1 MTVTAR
7 ITISDTDT
15 PTPYID
21 PATGEWMVYDASK
34 GDYVSTGVRAKGQKG
49 DGLEVDDSHFN
60 EDLPPSWYQEH
71 HPMSTV
77 RESKSVGV
85 LNVTRMGFQEN
96 CLLET
101 ITNYD
106 VVTQHAIL
114 GDAEGVTLYRRDE
127 PKSNFARW
135 LPWSSVSAEVKELE
149 RGLSSAKTSISALQ
163 QAKEEIERG
172 KLNIDDLPKNLKW
185 IYDAFHH
192 GETQVEGGLILSKYI
207 GLSNSSDKTTSYISG
222 EDGPGA
228 HMLAAGVSSLAD
240 QNAVSYIDYD
250 GSAKFGQL
258 EISKEGLVHV
268 NADRQVEVSLEAW
281 YHGGGFDV
289 AVRRKGVLGA
299 ASIGRVSFDERQD
312 LILERLD
319 TYTNGA
325 RIKLSRDGVHIN
337 RFDDRLMPRVLAHGK
352 FDITG
357 RLLFVRS
364 FGRYTQGDFSCSRE
378 REGSYKLMFPS
389 EWTNNYNL
397 VFQGTE
403 QDSQPE
409 HTARFVSFGEPKQ
422 ESGKGRV
429 YVFGADD
436 STLNDVAVYFQVIAI

>member
-1 MTVTAR
+1 MVAIAR
-7 ITISDTDT
+7 ITISDIDT

-21 PATGEWMVYDASK
+21 PATGEWMVYDATK
-34 GDYVSTGVRAKGQKG
+34 RAYVSTGIKAKGE
-49 DGLEVDDSHFN
+49 DGKDVD
-60 EDLPPSWYQEH
+60 P
-71 HPMSTV
+71 
-77 RESKSVGV
+77 
-85 LNVTRMGFQEN
+85 
-96 CLLET
+96 
-101 ITNYD
+101 
-106 VVTQHAIL
+106 TQL
-114 GDAEGVTLYRRDE
+114 
-127 PKSNFARW
+127 
-135 LPWSSVSAEVKELE
+135 KELQD
-149 RGLSSAKTSISALQ
+149 GLSSAKTSISALQ
-163 QAKEEIERG
+163 TAKEEIEKG
-172 KLNIDDLPKNLKW
+172 KLSISDLPAHLQW
-185 IYDAFHH
+185 IYDAFNK
-192 GETQVEGGLILSKYI
+192 GETNSEGGLTLTQII
-207 GLSNSSDKTTSYISG
+207 GLFNIDGKITAYISG
-222 EDGPGA
+222 RNAKGA

-258 EISKEGLVHV
+258 DISKEGLVHV
-268 NADRQVEVSLEAW
+268 NADRQAEVSLEAW

-299 ASIGRVSFDERQD
+299 TSIGRVSFDERQD

-319 TYTNGA
+319 TYTYGA

-337 RFDDRLMPRVLAHGK
+337 RFDDRVVPRVLAHGK

-378 REGSYKLMFPS
+378 REGAYKLMFPS

-436 STLNDVAVYFQVIAI
+436 NTLNDVAVYFQIIAI

>member
-185 IYDAFHH
+185 IYDAFHD
-192 GETQVEGGLILSKYI
+192 GKTEIEGGLMLSKFI

-222 EDGPGA
+222 QDGPGA
-228 HMLAAGVSSLAD
+228 HMLAAGVSSLTD
-240 QNAVSYIDYD
+240 QNATSYINYD
-250 GSAKFGQL
+250 GSAKFGNL
-258 EISKEGLVHV
+258 RISKSGVVWSYSGGTPVKGEIIPVFTNWGLDFIRYPNGTLVDSIHH
-268 NADRQVEVSLEAW
+268 N
-281 YHGGGFDV
+281 GGDIFITGC
-289 AVRRKGVLGA
+289 
-299 ASIGRVSFDERQD
+299 
-312 LILERLD
+312 
-319 TYTNGA
+319 T
-325 RIKLSRDGVHIN
+325 IKHAKIY
-337 RFDDRLMPRVLAHGK
+337 RFDDRVMPRVLAHGK
-352 FDITG
+352 FDISG
-357 RLLFVRS
+357 SLSRAIAYDSHINDILDDR
-364 FGRYTQGDFSCSRE
+364 FSCQRT
-378 REGSYKLMFPS
+378 REGAYKLTFPA
-389 EWTNNYNL
+389 EWVSNYNL

-403 QDSQPE
+403 QDSLPE
-409 HTARFVSFGEPKQ
+409 HTARFVSFGQPKQ
-422 ESGKGRV
+422 EGGVGYV

-436 STLNDVAVYFQVIAI
+436 NTLNDVAVYFQIIAL

>member
-1 MTVTAR
+1 MVAIAR
-7 ITISDTDT
+7 ITISDIDT

-21 PATGEWMVYDASK
+21 PATGEWMVYDATK
-34 GDYVSTGVRAKGQKG
+34 RDYVSTGIKAKGEDGKDVDPTRLKELQ
-49 DGLEVDDSHFN
+49 DGL
-60 EDLPPSWYQEH
+60 
-71 HPMSTV
+71 
-77 RESKSVGV
+77 
-85 LNVTRMGFQEN
+85 
-96 CLLET
+96 
-101 ITNYD
+101 
-106 VVTQHAIL
+106 A
-114 GDAEGVTLYRRDE
+114 
-127 PKSNFARW
+127 
-135 LPWSSVSAEVKELE
+135 
-149 RGLSSAKTSISALQ
+149 SAKTSISALQ
-163 QAKEEIERG
+163 TAKEEIERG
-172 KLNIDDLPKNLKW
+172 KLSISDLPKNLKW

-228 HMLAAGVSSLAD
+228 HMLAAGVSSLTD
-240 QNAVSYIDYD
+240 QDAVSYINYD
-250 GSAKFGQL
+250 GSAKFGQMD
-258 EISKEGLVHV
+258 ISKEGFVHV
-268 NADRQVEVSLEAW
+268 NADRQAEVSLEAW

-299 ASIGRVSFDERQD
+299 TSIGRVSFDERQD

-319 TYTNGA
+319 TYTYGA

-364 FGRYTQGDFSCSRE
+364 FGRYTKGDFSCQRT
-378 REGSYKLMFPS
+378 REGAYKLTFPK
-389 EWTNNYNL
+389 EWVSNYNL

-403 QDSQPE
+403 QDSMPE
-409 HTARFVSFGEPKQ
+409 HSARFVSFGTPSS
-422 ESGKGRV
+422 SGYV

-436 STLNDVAVYFQVIAI
+436 STLNDVAVYFQIIAL